1 MLRKGI
7 SCQNDLFRTYGP
19 TENDYRG
26 KTVDTKDLRIE
37 TNSQFS
43 YRKEEWG
50 LWIYYDLSNLGES
63 QHFVMTSML
72 EIKKIRMQ
80 KAAEEN
86 DKAELRNGSWL

>member
-80 KAAEEN
+80 KVAEEN